1 VKRTALVAELK
12 GFLRPQNMDTYG
24 IVLGPHGS
32 GKSTAIREALR
43 SSGPQGAVYFMAP
56 TSEEDTGCL
65 SKLLDADPVAPSV
78 KEMTSKQDDFV
89 IWRRICP
96 LLATAV
102 LMYEK
107 KYRKPV
113 VLIFDNINFYAKYNP
128 KLLERM
134 QLFAKDCADARHARI
149 IFVGSESLAIPI
161 FQKTSAFSRST
172 LFTSQL
178 LDITDAEAAVYLMVK
193 YNLPMFRSRALV
205 KLVAGG
211 RFSVLNKIGYFPA
224 TKPLRQIISPFWKK
238 TRDSLDLLRLDPTDR
253 FFFALVTKTTVASLD
268 PVTKHMDIAGLLRLD
283 IITQDPDENL
293 SFHSRHVLTFFLQFH
308 ERKATKKASKE

>member
-1 VKRTALVAELK
+1 VLFILWLQRQKKIPGVSRSCWMRT
-12 GFLRPQNMDTYG
+12 
-24 IVLGPHGS
+24 
-32 GKSTAIREALR
+32 
-43 SSGPQGAVYFMAP
+43 
-56 TSEEDTGCL
+56 
-65 SKLLDADPVAPSV
+65 VAPSV

-134 QLFAKDCADARHARI
+134 QLFAKECADARHARI
-149 IFVGSESLAIPI
+149 IFVGSESLSMPI
-161 FQKTSAFSRST
+161 FQKASAFSRST
-172 LFTSQL
+172 LFTSQH
-178 LDITDAEAAVYLMVK
+178 LDITDAEAAMYLK
-193 YNLPMFRSRALV
+193 ENYNLPMFRSRALV

-211 RFSVLNKIGYFPA
+211 RFSILNKIGDFPA
-224 TKPLRQIISPFWKK
+224 TKPLRQIISPFWRQ
-238 TRDSLDLLRLDPTDR
+238 TRDSLYSLGLDPTDR
-253 FFFALVTKTTVASLD
+253 FFYALVTKSTVASLD
-268 PVTKHMDIAGLLRLD
+268 PVTKNMDIAGLLRLD

-293 SFHSRHVLTFFLQFH
+293 FFHSRHVLTFFLQFH
-308 ERKATKKASKE
+308 SIPSNATMQAKK